1 MTNFVRDDTP
11 LWDDKIEVNP
21 VAVRN
26 QEWGASEAALTK
38 GALEGVKDY
47 LRSGVLDAAAATT
60 LQTATIATANVTT
73 ANLTNANVTAL
84 VAADLNLTNNLLPSV
99 GPELDWIGHRADWF
113 VGIDVANTPT
123 SRDFVLTGQRGSYA
137 FSDGAITNGSAVVTS
152 AAFGG
157 FTTALVGAAIAGIGI
172 PVGATVLSV
181 GGPTSLTMT
190 TNATA
195 TASSVNVVIT
205 RNAVQDLLY
214 WRHRGALS
222 ATLGIGVTPPDGTAR
237 VQVSAQDDEP
247 AMGTLRLRV
256 GPTQTGKALTVYDSG
271 AVDRWWVDSGFY
283 ISGNHPIGGAMIV
296 QSTAATP
303 GPTDARALVMVDNA
317 KSNAYGFTYQGGNA
331 ITFRAIGGGSD
342 SFKVGTDG
350 LFTAQGSIRGTGTR
364 AAAPSTGTH
373 VAGEVV
379 LNADP
384 IAGGKIGWACVTG
397 GSPGTWK
404 AFGAIDP

>member
-1 MTNFVRDDTP
+1 MTNFVRDNTA

-38 GALEGVKDY
+38 SALVDVQSY
-47 LRSGVLDAAAATT
+47 LRSGVLDATAATT
-60 LQTATIATANVTT
+60 LQTATITTANVVT

-84 VAADLNLTNNLLPSV
+84 VAADLNLTNNLSPSV

-181 GGPTSLTMT
+181 GGTTSLTMT

-195 TASSVNVVIT
+195 TASSVNVVLT
-205 RNAVQDLLY
+205 RSSVQDLLY

-222 ATLGIGVTPPDGTAR
+222 PTLGIGVTPPDGSAR
-237 VQVSAQDDEP
+237 VQVSAQDDEV
-247 AMGTLRLRV
+247 AMGTMRLRV
-256 GPTQTGKALTVYDSG
+256 GPSQTGKALTVYDSG
-271 AVDRWWVDSGFY
+271 ASDRWWMDSGFY
-283 ISGNHPIGGAMIV
+283 ISGNHPTGGAMIV
-296 QSTAATP
+296 QADVTN
-303 GPTDARALVMVDNA
+303 ARSLCMTDNA
-317 KSNAYGFTYQGGNA
+317 KSNVYGFTFPGGNA
-331 ITFRAIGGGSD
+331 LALRCISGGQD
-342 SFKVGTDG
+342 SFQVGTDG
-350 LFTAQGSIRGTGTR
+350 ALRHVSLKLGFYAATAITKP
-364 AAAPSTGTH
+364 A
-373 VAGEVV
+373 
-379 LNADP
+379 
-384 IAGGKIGWACVTG
+384 VTG
-397 GSPGTWK
+397 SR
-404 AFGAIDP
+404 ASGAALVSLLTQLANLGVITDSTTA